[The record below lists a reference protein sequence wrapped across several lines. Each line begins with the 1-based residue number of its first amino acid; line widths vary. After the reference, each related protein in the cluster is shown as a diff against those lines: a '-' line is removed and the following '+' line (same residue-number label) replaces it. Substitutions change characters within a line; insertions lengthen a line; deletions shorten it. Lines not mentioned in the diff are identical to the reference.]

1 MSDDPAYLS
10 GHAALQA
17 FRSGALD
24 PPALMEATLARLA
37 ATEPH
42 LNAWTETWPEA
53 ARDAARAAAARHADG
68 TARPLEGLPLAV
80 KEEMR
85 LAGTR
90 RSSGSLIFKDQVDD
104 GTDVYVQRLL
114 DAGAI
119 PVGKTTT
126 PEFCILGTTHS
137 RLHGVTRN
145 PWDGSRSPG
154 GSSGGSGAALAAG
167 AAVLA
172 TGTDIGGSIRIP
184 AACCGVAGFKP
195 PYGRNP
201 EIVPFNLDYYS
212 HTGPMARSVAD
223 LALMQN
229 ATSGQWEGDIASLRE
244 RVVLPTEPPAD
255 LRGRRIGWSADFGIY
270 EVEADV
276 RANMMRALDVL
287 AGLGAEIEEVDFSLP
302 PEAPRVMQTY
312 LEHLCG
318 AGVAALLPEHRDLM
332 CDYSVAFAEASL
344 RSTGAAFYEAN
355 LMAARL
361 YETFGPMMAR
371 LDALVC
377 PTLGISAP
385 PADYSFIANRLLFD
399 GTPRAMA
406 EEDWCITMV
415 FNMFSRCPV
424 LALPSGFDRAGL
436 PTGIQIVGQAYH
448 DEAVFA
454 VGLAYE
460 AAQPWL
466 DRPETRPLQELST

>member
-1 MSDDPAYLS
+1 MADDLAYLS
-10 GHAALQA
+10 GYASLRV
-17 FRSGALD
+17 FRSGALS
-24 PPALMEATLARLA
+24 PVALMEATLARLE
-37 ATEPH
+37 TTGPQ

-53 ARDAARAAAARHADG
+53 AHDAARGAEARYAAG

-90 RSSGSLIFKDQVDD
+90 RTSGSLVHADRVD
-104 GTDVYVQRLL
+104 GETDIYVQRLI

-119 PVGKTTT
+119 PIGKTTT

-137 RLHGVTRN
+137 RRYGVTRN
-145 PWDGSRSPG
+145 PWDPARSPG

-184 AACCGVAGFKP
+184 ASCCGVAGFKP

-201 EIVPFNLDYYS
+201 EIPPFNLDYYS

-229 ATSGQWEGDIASLRE
+229 VTNGQWEGDIASLRE
-244 RVVLPTEPPAD
+244 RVILPTDAPPD
-255 LRGRRIGWSADFGIY
+255 LRGWRIGWSADFGIY
-270 EVEADV
+270 ELEADV
-276 RANMMRALDVL
+276 RANLLRALDVF
-287 AGLGAEIEEVDFSLP
+287 ADLGAELEEVSFTLP
-302 PEAPRVMQTY
+302 TEAPRVMKGY

-318 AGVAALLPEHRDLM
+318 AGVAALLPEHRAQLT
-332 CDYSVAFAEASL
+332 DYAVAFGEASL
-344 RSTGAAFYEAN
+344 RSTPAAFYGAN
-355 LMAARL
+355 EMASSL
-361 YETFGPMMAR
+361 YERFGPMMAR
-371 LDALVC
+371 LDALLC
-377 PTLGISAP
+377 PTLAISAP
-385 PADYSFIANRLLFD
+385 PAEFSLVDEQVIFD
-399 GTPRAMA
+399 GVPRRMA
-406 EEDWCITMV
+406 EHDWCLTLL

-424 LALPSGFDRAGL
+424 LSVPSGFDRTGL
-436 PTGIQIVGQAYH
+436 PTGIQIAARAYH
-448 DEAVFA
+448 DEAA
-454 VGLAYE
+454 IAAGLAFE

-466 DRPETRPLQELST
+466 DRPANRPLQELAA

>member
-1 MSDDPAYLS
+1 MSDDLAYMS
-10 GHAALQA
+10 GHAALAA
-17 FRSGALD
+17 FRGGALS
-24 PPALMEATLARLA
+24 PVALMEATLARLD

-42 LNAWTETWPEA
+42 LNAWTETWREAALRA
-53 ARDAARAAAARHADG
+53 ARDAAARYAAG

-90 RSSGSLIFKDQVDD
+90 RSSGSLIFRDQIDQT
-104 GTDVYVQRLL
+104 TDIYVQRLL

-119 PVGKTTT
+119 PIGKTTT
-126 PEFCILGTTHS
+126 PEFCILGATHS

-145 PWDGSRSPG
+145 PWDGTRSPG
-154 GSSGGSGAALAAG
+154 GSSGGAGAALAAG

-201 EIVPFNLDYYS
+201 EIPPFNLDYYS

-229 ATSGQWEGDIASLRE
+229 VTSGQWEGDIASLRE
-244 RVVLPTEPPAD
+244 RVVLPSVAPGD
-255 LRGRRIGWSADFGIY
+255 LRGWRIGWSADFGRY

-276 RANMMRALDVL
+276 RANLMRALDVF
-287 AGLGAEIEEVDFSLP
+287 AALGATIEEVGFTLP
-302 PEAPRVMQTY
+302 ADAPRIMQNY

-318 AGVAALLPEHRDLM
+318 AGVAALLPEHRAQM
-332 CDYSVAFAEASL
+332 TDYAVAFGEGSL
-344 RSTGAAFYEAN
+344 RSTPADFYRAN
-355 LMAARL
+355 AMAASL
-361 YETFGPMMAR
+361 YESFGPMMAR
-371 LDALVC
+371 LDVLIC

-385 PADYSFIANRLLFD
+385 PAEYSFVNDRLIFD
-399 GTPRAMA
+399 GIERAMA
-406 EEDWCITMV
+406 EEDWCITML

-424 LALPSGFDRAGL
+424 LSVPSGFDRAGL
-436 PTGIQIVGQAYH
+436 PTGIQIVGRAYH
-448 DEAVFA
+448 DEAVIEA
-454 VGLAYE
+454 GLAYE

-466 DRPETRPLQELST
+466 DRPQTRPLQEL